1 MKKLIILIIIL
12 CTYSNSFGQTKEKG
26 EPTPKPK
33 SVNSNE
39 KPNLPDSV
47 LERVT
52 LDLTPQEYYNIQGIL
67 QFLLSTS
74 IPANQYVIFQEAI
87 RKAKPVIIKN
97 PNKK

>member
-1 MKKLIILIIIL
+1 MKKLLLIILMSFVF
-12 CTYSNSFGQTKEKG
+12 TNSFGQTKER
-26 EPTPKPK
+26 EKPK
-33 SVNSNE
+33 TETTNLSKNQ
-39 KPNLPDSV
+39 NLPDSV